1 MGRGFDVCL
10 ARPEDAATCEE
21 RLESEFVA
29 CLVRQSGLV
38 IAGVKP
44 AAVFGFRPRA
54 SRCQD
59 DMVSR
64 AIDAYARRFA
74 AEGVM
79 MHLLGERG
87 GAQMLVVWRPRL
99 VAKLLESAS
108 NRDFLTRRASRNGCR
123 RPHARP
129 RGADNRLLRAPCGV
143 PARSRA
149 RSGLPARGRGGVH
162 RRRRSRVDCARAL
175 EGVRRPEGRP
185 QAIRAARARRASCEE
200 ALLRGGSHAGAASD
214 GGGIERRFRSR

>member
-21 RLESEFVA
+21 CLESEFVA

-108 NRDFLTRRASRNGCR
+108 NRDFLTRRAL
-123 RPHARP
+123 PAT
-129 RGADNRLLRAPCGV
+129 GADALMRALAERMIACY
-143 PARSRA
+143 ARHA
-149 RSGLPARGRGGVH
+149 EFPHEVGLVLGFPLEDVEGFIADGGRGSIARGRWRVYGDPRVARKRFERLERVERH
-162 RRRRSRVDCARAL
+162 VRRLYS
-175 EGVRRPEGRP
+175 EGVPMRE
-185 QAIRAARARRASCEE
+185 
-200 ALLRGGSHAGAASD
+200 LLRMAAA
-214 GGGIERRFRSR
+214 